1 MDCSPHPRQRPQCER
16 VKTCEVTA
24 LKTLKDFSTKYF
36 PPRALHILLAVSVLT
51 NIVFVMNLNYQ
62 DITDNILAAMASPP
76 RLEPADNIRGNPDA
90 KVTVIA
96 YTDYECSYCARLHT
110 TLHTLAKETDIRL
123 VYRHFPLE
131 SHQYAARAAEAAECA
146 GAQGKFWEYSDDLF
160 KSINKVHGDAD
171 FIQIASNLGMDSKPF
186 AVCLS
191 SGQFSSRVAA
201 QRVDGLNRKLM
212 AVPTFFVNGKRFNGA
227 FPADQLNLYLVK
239 NGA

>member
-1 MDCSPHPRQRPQCER
+1 LR
-16 VKTCEVTA
+16 
-24 LKTLKDFSTKYF
+24 TLKDFYTRFF
-36 PPRALHILLAVSVLT
+36 PRRALHILLAVSVLM
-51 NIVFVMNLNYQ
+51 NIVLVMNLNYQ

-76 RLEPADNIRGNPDA
+76 RVEPSDHIRGNPNA

-96 YTDYECSYCARLHT
+96 YTDYECPYCARLHT

-131 SHQYAARAAEAAECA
+131 SHQHAARASEAAECA
-146 GAQGKFWEYSDDLF
+146 GAQGRFWEFSDDLF

-186 AVCLS
+186 ADCLS

-227 FPADQLNLYLVK
+227 IPTDQLKSFLMK
-239 NGA
+239 SGA